1 MGRDL
6 LESGQVIAFDEDA
19 FTRAD
24 QGRTDDGRFVFL
36 RNDRLA
42 LSHSRIIERLA
53 VLAYVGNTVFEQ
65 GEDLGHNI
73 DTQTVAG
80 TQILVDPDTERCLSR
95 QFDGAAM

>member
-24 QGRTDDGRFVFL
+24 QGRSNDRCFMFF

-42 LSHSRIIERLA
+42 LGHTRIIERLA
-53 VLAYVGNTVFEQ
+53 VLAYVGNAIFEQ
-65 GEDLGHNI
+65 GEDLGYNI

-80 TQILVDPDTERCLSR
+80 AQILVDPDTKRCLSR